1 MKSLVIVESPAK
13 AKTIAKYLG
22 KNYTVKASVGHVMDL
37 PKSKLGVDIEK
48 DFEPKY
54 IVIKGKGPVVKEL
67 KAAAKKADRILL
79 ATDPDREGEAIAY
92 HVAEVISGSIKNAE
106 VYRVLFNEI
115 TKKAILL
122 AIEHPGKIDAN
133 KVNAQQARR
142 ILDRLVGYQIS
153 PLLWKKVRRGLS
165 AGRVQSVAL
174 RLICEREE
182 EIKAF
187 VPEEFWSLTALLE
200 GKSPPQFEAKLIKKD
215 EDKLKVKNNDEV
227 QKVLDDLKGKPYSVT
242 KVDKKERRRN
252 PVPPFTTSKLQQD
265 AGRKL
270 GFTSKRTMGIAQGLY
285 EGVDLG
291 KEGAVGLITYMRTDS
306 TRVGKEAQDEAR
318 ELIASRYG
326 KDYLPEKP
334 PVYASAKNA
343 QEAHEAIRPTSV
355 MNEPDAIKQY
365 LENDQYKLYKL
376 IWNRFVASQMNPAVI
391 DQTSVDVKAGD
402 YTFRATGSVVKFPGF
417 MAVYMEEKSEDQ
429 AAEDDEAVLPSLTEG
444 ELLALI
450 KLDPRQHFTQP
461 PPRFSEAL
469 LVKTLEEKGIG
480 RPSTYAAIIST
491 IQDRDYVNKVE
502 NKFRPTELGVLVNDM
517 VITSFPVVMDVAFT
531 ARMEEELD
539 KIEEGQMTWV
549 DVVKDFYKPFSE
561 SLEKAQADMKDF
573 KAEQKPTDISCEKCG
588 KPMIIKWGRN
598 GQFLACSGYPDCK
611 STRPFVRTENGGV
624 AVALEETTDE
634 ICPKCGSAMII
645 KRGRFGK
652 FIACSKYPECK
663 YTQGMSTGVL
673 CPEDGG
679 KIVERRSR
687 FGKAFYS
694 CANYPECK
702 YAIWNKPVLRPC
714 PRCNAPFLVEKYSKK
729 TGLSIACM
737 KKECG
742 YKEEPR
748 ADAEGQGS
756 GSMGQEQT
764 STTEAK
770 VQKTQEQS

>member
-22 KNYTVKASVGHVMDL
+22 KNYTVKASVGHIMDL
-37 PKSKLGVDIEK
+37 PKSKLGVDIEN

-54 IVIKGKGPVVKEL
+54 IVIKGKAPVVKEL
-67 KAAAKKADRILL
+67 KSAAKKADRILL
-79 ATDPDREGEAIAY
+79 ATDPDREGEAIAA
-92 HVAEVISGSIKNAE
+92 HVAEAISESIKNAE

-122 AIEHPGKIDAN
+122 AIEHPGKIDVN
-133 KVNAQQARR
+133 KVDAQQARR
-142 ILDRLVGYQIS
+142 VLDRLVGYQIS
-153 PLLWKKVRRGLS
+153 PILWKKVRRGLS

-187 VPEEFWSLTALLE
+187 VPEEFWSLTAVLE
-200 GKSPPQFEAKLIKKD
+200 GKTPPQFEAKLIKRD
-215 EDKLKVKNNDEV
+215 EEKLRVKNNEEA
-227 QKVLDDLKGKPYSVT
+227 QKILADLQGRPYSVA
-242 KVDKKERRRN
+242 KVEKKERRRN
-252 PVPPFTTSKLQQD
+252 PVPPFTTSKLQQE

-270 GFTSKRTMGIAQGLY
+270 GFTAKRTMGIAQSLY
-285 EGVDLG
+285 EGVDVG
-291 KEGAVGLITYMRTDS
+291 KEGTVGLITYMRTDS

-318 ELIASRYG
+318 ELIASKYG

-334 PVYASAKNA
+334 PVYASAKSA

-355 MNEPDAIKQY
+355 MREPDVIKKY

-391 DQTSVDVKAGD
+391 DQTSVDIKAGD
-402 YTFRATGSVVKFPGF
+402 YTFRATGAVVKFPGF

-429 AAEDDEAVLPSLTEG
+429 VSDDENGEAVLPPLTEG
-444 ELLALI
+444 EALTLI
-450 KLDPRQHFTQP
+450 KLDPKQHFTQP

-491 IQDRDYVNKVE
+491 IQDRHYVQKLE
-502 NKFRPTELGVLVNDM
+502 NKFRPTELGVLVSDLL
-517 VITSFPVVMDVAFT
+517 VHHFPVVMDVAFT

-539 KIEEGQMTWV
+539 KIEEGQMRWV
-549 DVVKDFYKPFSE
+549 EAVKDFYKPFNE
-561 SLEKAQADMKDF
+561 SLEKAHAEMKDF
-573 KAEQKPTDISCEKCG
+573 KSEQTLTDITCEKCG
-588 KPMIIKWGRN
+588 KPMLIKWGRN

-611 STRPFVRTENGGV
+611 NTKPFVRKENGEV
-624 AVALEETTDE
+624 EAAPEEATDE
-634 ICPKCGSAMII
+634 ICPKCGSPMVI

-652 FIACSKYPECK
+652 FLACSRYPECNH
-663 YTQGMSTGVL
+663 TQGMSTGVT

-687 FGKAFYS
+687 FGKVFYS
-694 CANYPECK
+694 CSNYPACK
-702 YAIWNKPVLRPC
+702 FAIWYKPVLRPC
-714 PRCNAPFLVEKYSKK
+714 PQCGAPFLVEKYSKK
-729 TGLSIACM
+729 TGPYIACL

-742 YKEEPR
+742 YKEEPT
-748 ADAEGQGS
+748 AEAAVQGAVSKGQAPTGID
-756 GSMGQEQT
+756 T
-764 STTEAK
+764 
-770 VQKTQEQS
+770 

>member
-13 AKTIAKYLG
+13 AKTIGKYLG
-22 KNYTVKASVGHVMDL
+22 KNFTVKASVGHIMDL

-54 IVIKGKGPVVKEL
+54 IVIKGKAPVVKEL
-67 KAAAKKADRILL
+67 KSAAKKADRILI
-79 ATDPDREGEAIAY
+79 ATDPDREGEAIAA
-92 HVAEVISGSIKNAE
+92 HVALSIAGSIKHEE

-115 TKKAILL
+115 TKKSILQAID
-122 AIEHPGKIDAN
+122 HPGKIDVN
-133 KVNAQQARR
+133 KVDAQQARR

-174 RLICEREE
+174 RIICEREE

-200 GKSPPQFEAKLIKKD
+200 GATPPQFEAKLTKKD
-215 EDKLKVKNNDEV
+215 EDKLKVKNNEEV
-227 QKVLDDLKGKPYSVT
+227 QRILADLQGKPYSVS
-242 KVDKKERRRN
+242 KVEKKERKRN
-252 PVPPFTTSKLQQD
+252 PVPPFTTSKLQQEG
-265 AGRKL
+265 GRKL
-270 GFTSKRTMGIAQGLY
+270 GFTSKRTMGIAQSLY

-291 KEGAVGLITYMRTDS
+291 KEGTVGLITYMRTDS
-306 TRVGKEAQDEAR
+306 TRVGTEAQEEAR
-318 ELIASRYG
+318 EFIAAKYG
-326 KDYLPEKP
+326 KDYLPAKP
-334 PVYASAKNA
+334 PVYASAKSA

-355 MNEPDAIKQY
+355 LHEPDAVKQH
-365 LENDQYKLYKL
+365 LQPDQYKLYKL
-376 IWNRFVASQMNPAVI
+376 IWNRFVASQMNPAII
-391 DQTSVDVKAGD
+391 DQTSVDIMAGG
-402 YTFRATGSVVKFPGF
+402 YTFRASGSVVKFPGF
-417 MAVYMEEKSEDQ
+417 MAVYMEEKSED
-429 AAEDDEAVLPSLTEG
+429 AVIDDESGEAVLPPLTEG
-444 ELLALI
+444 EALTLI
-450 KLDPRQHFTQP
+450 KLDPKQHFTQP

-491 IQDRDYVNKVE
+491 IQERDYVTKVE
-502 NKFRPTELGVLVNDM
+502 NKFRPAELGVLVNEM

-531 ARMEEELD
+531 AKMEEELD
-539 KIEEGQMTWV
+539 KIEEGLLPWV
-549 DVVKDFYKPFSE
+549 QVVKDFYKPFSE

-573 KAEQKPTDISCEKCG
+573 KAEQTPTDINCEKCG

-624 AVALEETTDE
+624 EAAPEETTDE
-634 ICPKCGSAMII
+634 ICPKCGSPMMI

-652 FIACSKYPECK
+652 FLACSKYPECK

-679 KIVERRSR
+679 KLVERRSR

-702 YAIWNKPVLRPC
+702 FAIWNKPLPRPC
-714 PRCNAPFLVEKYSKK
+714 PLCNAPFLVEKYSKK
-729 TGLSIACM
+729 TGLSVTCM
-737 KKECG
+737 KKDCE
-742 YKEEPR
+742 YKEEPK
-748 ADAEGQGS
+748 AEGEGS
-756 GSMGQEQT
+756 G
-764 STTEAK
+764 
-770 VQKTQEQS
+770 VQGPEEKQKSDAGS

>member
-22 KNYTVKASVGHVMDL
+22 KNYTVKASVGHIMDL
-37 PKSKLGVDIEK
+37 PKSKLGVDIEN

-54 IVIKGKGPVVKEL
+54 IVIKGKAPVVKEL
-67 KAAAKKADRILL
+67 KSAAKKADRILL
-79 ATDPDREGEAIAY
+79 ATDPDREGEAIAA
-92 HVAEVISGSIKNAE
+92 HVAEVISGSLKDAE

-122 AIEHPGKIDAN
+122 AIEHPGKVDVN
-133 KVNAQQARR
+133 KVDAQQARR
-142 ILDRLVGYQIS
+142 VLDRLVGYQIS
-153 PLLWKKVRRGLS
+153 PILWKKVQRGLS

-200 GKSPPQFEAKLIKKD
+200 GKAPPQFEAKLIKRD
-215 EDKLKVKNNDEV
+215 EEKLKVKNNEEA
-227 QKVLDDLKGKPYSVT
+227 QKILADLRGKPYSVA
-242 KVDKKERRRN
+242 KVEKKERRRN

-270 GFTSKRTMGIAQGLY
+270 GFTAKRTMGVAQSLY
-285 EGVDLG
+285 EGVNVG

-318 ELIASRYG
+318 ELIAGKYG
-326 KDYLPEKP
+326 KEYLPEKP
-334 PVYASAKNA
+334 PVYASAKSA

-355 MNEPDAIKQY
+355 MREPDVIKKY

-376 IWNRFVASQMNPAVI
+376 IWNRFVASQMNSAVI
-391 DQTSVDVKAGD
+391 DQTSVDIKAGD
-402 YTFRATGSVVKFPGF
+402 YTFRATGSVIKFPGF

-429 AAEDDEAVLPSLTEG
+429 VSDDENGEAVLPPLMEG
-444 ELLALI
+444 EALTLI
-450 KLDPRQHFTQP
+450 KLDPKQHFTQP

-491 IQDRDYVNKVE
+491 IQDRHYVQKVE
-502 NKFRPTELGVLVNDM
+502 NKFKPTELGVLVSDLLVNH
-517 VITSFPVVMDVAFT
+517 FPVVMDVAFT

-539 KIEEGQMTWV
+539 KIEEGQMGWV
-549 DVVKDFYKPFSE
+549 EAVKDFYKPFSE
-561 SLEKAQADMKDF
+561 SLEKAQAEMKDF
-573 KAEQKPTDISCEKCG
+573 KAEQTPTDITCEKCG
-588 KPMIIKWGRN
+588 KPMVIKWGRN

-611 STRPFVRTENGGV
+611 NTKPLVRRENGDV
-624 AVALEETTDE
+624 EAAPEETTDE
-634 ICPKCGSAMII
+634 KCPKCGSPMVV

-652 FIACSKYPECK
+652 FLACSRYPECNH
-663 YTQGMSTGVL
+663 TQGMSTGVT

-687 FGKAFYS
+687 FGKVFYS
-694 CANYPECK
+694 CSNYPECK
-702 YAIWNKPVLRPC
+702 FAIWYKPVPRPC
-714 PRCNAPFLVEKYSKK
+714 PQCGAPFLVEKYSKK
-729 TGLSIACM
+729 TGPYIACF

-742 YKEEPR
+742 YKEEPE
-748 ADAEGQGS
+748 AEAAVQGAAVKEQAPT
-756 GSMGQEQT
+756 GSDT
-764 STTEAK
+764 
-770 VQKTQEQS
+770 

>member
-22 KNYTVKASVGHVMDL
+22 KTYTVKASVGHIMDL

-54 IVIKGKGPVVKEL
+54 IVIKGKAPVVKEL
-67 KAAAKKADRILL
+67 KSAAKKADRILI
-79 ATDPDREGEAIAY
+79 ATDPDREGEAIAA
-92 HVAEVISGSIKNAE
+92 HVAEVISGSIKHEE

-115 TKKAILL
+115 TKKAILQ
-122 AIEHPGKIDAN
+122 AIENPGKVDVN
-133 KVNAQQARR
+133 KVDAQQARR

-153 PLLWKKVRRGLS
+153 PILWKKVRRGLS

-174 RLICEREE
+174 RIICERED

-187 VPEEFWSLTALLE
+187 IPEEFWSLTALLE
-200 GKSPPQFEAKLIKKD
+200 GKTPPQFEAKLIKKD

-227 QKVLDDLKGKPYSVT
+227 QKILADLQGKPYSVT

-252 PVPPFTTSKLQQD
+252 PVPPFTTSKLQQEG
-265 AGRKL
+265 GRKL
-270 GFTSKRTMGIAQGLY
+270 GFTARRTMGVAQGLY
-285 EGVDLG
+285 EGIDIG
-291 KEGAVGLITYMRTDS
+291 KEGTVGLITYMRTDS

-318 ELIASRYG
+318 EFIGTKYG

-334 PVYASAKNA
+334 PVYASAKSA
-343 QEAHEAIRPTSV
+343 QEAHEAVRPTSV
-355 MNEPDAIKQY
+355 LRDPEAMKQY
-365 LENDQYKLYKL
+365 LETDQYKLYKL
-376 IWNRFVASQMNPAVI
+376 IWNRFVASQMNPAII
-391 DQTSVDVKAGD
+391 DQTSVDIMSGE
-402 YTFRATGSVVKFPGF
+402 YTFRATGSIVKFPGF
-417 MAVYMEEKSEDQ
+417 MAVYMEEK
-429 AAEDDEAVLPSLTEG
+429 AEDAVVDDDAGEAVLPMLTEG
-444 ELLALI
+444 DALTLI
-450 KLDPRQHFTQP
+450 KLDPKQHFTQP

-491 IQDRDYVNKVE
+491 IQDRDYVTKVE
-502 NKFRPTELGVLVNDM
+502 NKFRPAELGVLVNNLL
-517 VITSFPVVMDVAFT
+517 VSHFPVILDVAFT
-531 ARMEEELD
+531 AKMEEELD
-539 KIEEGQMTWV
+539 KIEEGQMPWV
-549 DVVKDFYKPFSE
+549 TVVKDFYKPFSE
-561 SLEKAQADMKDF
+561 SLEKAQAEMKDF
-573 KAEQKPTDISCEKCG
+573 KAEQTPTDINCEKCG

-624 AVALEETTDE
+624 EAAAEETTDE
-634 ICPKCGSAMII
+634 VCPKCGSPMTI

-652 FIACSKYPECK
+652 FLACSKYPDCK

-679 KIVERRSR
+679 KLVERRSR

-694 CANYPECK
+694 CANYPDCK
-702 YAIWNKPVLRPC
+702 FAIWNKPLPRPC
-714 PRCNAPFLVEKYSKK
+714 PLCGAPFLVEKYSKK

-737 KKECG
+737 KKECE
-742 YKEEPR
+742 YKEEPKP
-748 ADAEGQGS
+748 EEQGS
-756 GSMGQEQT
+756 G
-764 STTEAK
+764 
-770 VQKTQEQS
+770 VQGPGEKQGSGASS